1 MTIKY
6 ADGNAAEAM
15 LLSRT
20 DTTIRVAMAGADD
33 VREFSNINGTWV
45 SDDCEPVLIEFA
57 WQRHD
62 RKEAVREAE
71 CCCSREL
78 AARLIHLLFTDSRE
92 DGIAVDVSHELRS
105 SDRHPTRGDCASSAV
120 GR

>member
-6 ADGNAAEAM
+6 ANGNVAEAM

-33 VREFSNINGTWV
+33 VGEFSYINGTWV

-62 RKEAVREAE
+62 RQETVREAD

-78 AARLIHLLFTDSRE
+78 AARLIHLLFTDSGER
-92 DGIAVDVSHELRS
+92 GIAGDASHEYCS
-105 SDRHPTRGDCASSAV
+105 GDHHPSLGDCASRAAAS
-120 GR
+120 